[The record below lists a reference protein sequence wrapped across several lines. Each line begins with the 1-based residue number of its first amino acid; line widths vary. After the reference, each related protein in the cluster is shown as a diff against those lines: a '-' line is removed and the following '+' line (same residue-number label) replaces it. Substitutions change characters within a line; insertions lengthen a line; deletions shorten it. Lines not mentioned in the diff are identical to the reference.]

1 MWCLLQIRLTAECM
15 SDRILT
21 LNIHADS
28 DESFNCLLLS
38 VPFMWPGDEC
48 VILPEI
54 WANAHGTRDTGCIG
68 LSAVIFDQNSFLKCA
83 SKQKITKNLL
93 NRFIL
98 VVKGRSMSSM
108 LVPSKNSSAV
118 LVTGSSKWVSVG
130 NRYHDRLVD
139 SNWNRAFW
147 RKYTNSM
154 PLCEGLFEPKGSKL
168 KLLESTFNA
177 ENFTCRLSSSIF
189 SDFNAIRFWN
199 VCRSRKSQKYPWG
212 LESLS
217 PVFVMICSTY
227 VCLYAGVGHF
237 PPNMSPWRS
246 LFRFLR
252 YPPSYAVTRGSSAS
266 YWRNVQRQHVKEC
279 SKHQKVY
286 HW

>member
-199 VCRSRKSQKYPWG
+199 VCRSRKSQKIPLGPGKLVASFCYDMQHICVPICG
-212 LESLS
+212 RRTFPPEHVPLTFPL
-217 PVFVMICSTY
+217 PVFAIP
-227 VCLYAGVGHF
+227 A
-237 PPNMSPWRS
+237 
-246 LFRFLR
+246 FLCC
-252 YPPSYAVTRGSSAS
+252 YTRIE
-266 YWRNVQRQHVKEC
+266 R
-279 SKHQKVY
+279 
-286 HW
+286 